1 MMASR
6 ASARL
11 MTADDGKPSEARLMM
26 ASLIWLD
33 CVLHQRQ
40 SYDGL
45 AH

>member
-1 MMASR
+1 
-6 ASARL
+6 

-33 CVLHQRQ
+33 CFLHQRQ

-45 AH
+45 AHLVGLLPSSGG